1 MRPTMEQRLVDLEV
15 RYTHLERLVEDLNQV
30 VFTQQQSIDRLVR
43 QLSELSQRLAV
54 ATPAA
59 EKPPHY

>member
-1 MRPTMEQRLVDLEV
+1 MEQRLVDLEV
-15 RYTHLERLVEDLNQV
+15 RYTHLERLVEDLNRV
-30 VFTQQQSIDRLVR
+30 VFTQQQTIDRLTK
-43 QLSELSQRLAV
+43 QLAELVTRSDV